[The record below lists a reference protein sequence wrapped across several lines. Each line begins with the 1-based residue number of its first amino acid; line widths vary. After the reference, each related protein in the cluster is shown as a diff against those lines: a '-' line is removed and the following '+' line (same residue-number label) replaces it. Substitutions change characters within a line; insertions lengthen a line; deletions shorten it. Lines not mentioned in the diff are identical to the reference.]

1 MIREMLVPG
10 SRIVTESEEDKEK
23 GEPGAHTETTHR
35 VRQRVCREK
44 PRRPVVVRVNF
55 LSSTGYSL
63 KIRTL
68 LDIACC
74 VLQSPL
80 EPDNN

>member
-10 SRIVTESEEDKEK
+10 SRTVTESEEDREK
-23 GEPGAHTETTHR
+23 GEPGAQTETTHR

-44 PRRPVVVRVNF
+44 PIRPVVVRLSL

-63 KIRTL
+63 EKRI
-68 LDIACC
+68 
-74 VLQSPL
+74 
-80 EPDNN
+80 N